1 MASHQTSAI
10 PVIRHHRRSVD
21 RVLPPALEV
30 RLARLSIDEGQ
41 YKSPHIVPAPPSLPL
56 CMGMPDFDRVYN
68 QSPSQGSFSSSTSS
82 LNSTNS
88 NCLESIVEGTPSSYI
103 KKNRL
108 GKLGSS
114 PDKGTTGLHR
124 RHDNHHHHHRHHH
137 HNHQYLQHR
146 SRSMLNPQAPS
157 ALFQIDQQHQQHYHQ
172 PNISVQYHR
181 RSRSGSQILGDLR
194 GTNKTS
200 DNEGGSPFRVPLFP
214 QQTSGGGSGGI
225 YTASPLTME
234 TAEFGE
240 DLFRW
245 NTLELDNAFADS
257 LTTATATS
265 TATMEKTSSAASP
278 INHGPHPQRQ
288 AGIYKCDGSMDEP
301 DTSLQNCPST
311 YHTPPT
317 LHSPSRKGPLS
328 ANSSPA
334 SSRSRS
340 PLQEL
345 SENAVGMRDQ
355 MFGSSQT
362 KAQQGLRIDTLDNS
376 GEYLDAPEMDE
387 DRLPPGSPMSI
398 GAMSNDQDRWKSPTL
413 SALASRSSSRGPS
426 PRPLSPSLLS
436 QRSAMV
442 MAMSARHNNT
452 DKGHLYLSEL
462 VAAEDDMNVEI
473 PLIETRDE
481 VPLQDIWRMEDE
493 ERKDRLNGVET
504 ATDIAGVTT
513 GGSIEEHIAHMK
525 GEQHAHEE
533 ARLIQE
539 AIDAHSQAL

>member
-1 MASHQTSAI
+1 
-10 PVIRHHRRSVD
+10 
-21 RVLPPALEV
+21 
-30 RLARLSIDEGQ
+30 
-41 YKSPHIVPAPPSLPL
+41 
-56 CMGMPDFDRVYN
+56 
-68 QSPSQGSFSSSTSS
+68 
-82 LNSTNS
+82 
-88 NCLESIVEGTPSSYI
+88 
-103 KKNRL
+103 
-108 GKLGSS
+108 
-114 PDKGTTGLHR
+114 
-124 RHDNHHHHHRHHH
+124 
-137 HNHQYLQHR
+137 
-146 SRSMLNPQAPS
+146 
-157 ALFQIDQQHQQHYHQ
+157 
-172 PNISVQYHR
+172 
-181 RSRSGSQILGDLR
+181 
-194 GTNKTS
+194 
-200 DNEGGSPFRVPLFP
+200 
-214 QQTSGGGSGGI
+214 
-225 YTASPLTME
+225 
-234 TAEFGE
+234 
-240 DLFRW
+240 
-245 NTLELDNAFADS
+245 
-257 LTTATATS
+257 
-265 TATMEKTSSAASP
+265 
-278 INHGPHPQRQ
+278 
-288 AGIYKCDGSMDEP
+288 
-301 DTSLQNCPST
+301 
-311 YHTPPT
+311 
-317 LHSPSRKGPLS
+317 
-328 ANSSPA
+328 
-334 SSRSRS
+334 
-340 PLQEL
+340 
-345 SENAVGMRDQ
+345 

-493 ERKDRLNGVET
+493 ERRDRLNGVET
-504 ATDIAGVTT
+504 ATDIAGETT